1 MDIRPARP
9 DEALLLTDLAIRS
22 KAAWGYETAMVDAFR
37 DELTL
42 DPDSVANWHIFVT
55 QQGDSLAGFYALSV
69 QPSGRTGEI
78 EMMFVDPDRLRQGI
92 GRALWRHMMETA
104 KALGLTK
111 ILIDS
116 DPYAESFYTAMGARR
131 TGEIPSGSI
140 PGRMLPRLELELD

>member
-22 KAAWGYETAMVDAFR
+22 KAAWGYATAMVDAFR

-42 DPDSVANWHIFVT
+42 DPDAVGHWHIHVA
-55 QQGDSLAGFYALSV
+55 QQDDALAGFYALSV
-69 QPSGRTGEI
+69 QPDGRTGEI
-78 EMMFVDPDRLRQGI
+78 EMMFIDPDRLRQGI
-92 GRALWRHMMETA
+92 GRSLWHHMMQTA

-116 DPYAESFYTAMGARR
+116 DPYAEPFYRAMGARR

-140 PGRMLPRLELELD
+140 PGRTLPRLEVDLD